1 MYSCYWKCAS
11 LFVCL
16 LIQRVSLFV
25 CLLIQHRWSP
35 LHIACNKGMAEMTEL
50 LLSTARGQK
59 NFWSKGKD
67 SDCEDMI
74 NAKEKSKVKE

>member
-1 MYSCYWKCAS
+1 MPWKVVCIECILCYWKCAS

-16 LIQRVSLFV
+16 LT
-25 CLLIQHRWSP
+25 QHRWSP

-50 LLSTARGQK
+50 LLRTARGQK
-59 NFWSKGKD
+59 NFCNKGKD

-74 NAKEKSKVKE
+74 NAKEKSKVKG